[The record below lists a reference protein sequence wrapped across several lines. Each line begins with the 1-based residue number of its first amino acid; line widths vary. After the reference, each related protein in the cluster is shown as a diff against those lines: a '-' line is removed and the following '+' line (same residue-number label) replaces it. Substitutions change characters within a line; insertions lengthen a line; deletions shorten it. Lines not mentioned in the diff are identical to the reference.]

1 MVTRQ
6 HWTPLLLTVT
16 LDHIF
21 IWFSNCG
28 LQPIRSWFVMTGQD
42 LRLNVTAPVVL
53 SKRDQFKWTFNNIE
67 VIVTI
72 YADNYTEQDDSY
84 TDRAFISAE
93 NKSLLLKNTQNNDSG
108 LYRAELQTRRNK
120 CLVQYQVMVQDMV
133 SRPNLVV
140 TRVSSSSAHCD
151 LNVTCSTADSELI
164 TNSVSCNSSD
174 CSLQETETSRDT
186 VSGAVLSL
194 FLSHDNLVVCQLSNN
209 VSQQRVT
216 EEILQLCVTDSDSR
230 FFIIIGS
237 VVGVTVVICLVVIFI
252 LFYNKH
258 RPGKRILREGGVN
271 FDSPDENRKQ
281 LQMQFFKIKL

>member
-1 MVTRQ
+1 MKSVQIPRQ
-6 HWTPLLLTVT
+6 PSLV
-16 LDHIF
+16 I
-21 IWFSNCG
+21 
-28 LQPIRSWFVMTGQD
+28 
-42 LRLNVTAPVVL
+42 LNSYVVV
-53 SKRDQFKWTFNNIE
+53 FF
-67 VIVTI
+67 
-72 YADNYTEQDDSY
+72 
-84 TDRAFISAE
+84 F
-93 NKSLLLKNTQNNDSG
+93 SLLHS
-108 LYRAELQTRRNK
+108 
-120 CLVQYQVMVQDMV
+120 DMV

-209 VSQQRVT
+209 VSQRRIT
-216 EEILQLCVTDSDSR
+216 EEILQLCVTDSGRKRYYDVCHLSKCSDILLTPEVSVEMFFSTKISLSHLISGSR

-252 LFYNKH
+252 LFYRKH
-258 RPGKRILREGGVN
+258 RPGKSQDNCIVRYTRDIN
-271 FDSPDENRKQ
+271 
-281 LQMQFFKIKL
+281 M

>member
-1 MVTRQ
+1 
-6 HWTPLLLTVT
+6 
-16 LDHIF
+16 
-21 IWFSNCG
+21 
-28 LQPIRSWFVMTGQD
+28 MTGQD

-53 SKRDQFKWTFNNIE
+53 SRRDLFRWTFNRTYF
-67 VIVTI
+67 IVTI
-72 YADNYTEQDDSY
+72 FDDNDTEQGDSY

-108 LYRAELQTRRNK
+108 LYRAELQTRRKIK

-209 VSQQRVT
+209 VSQRRIT
-216 EEILQLCVTDSDSR
+216 EEILQLCFTDSGSR

-252 LFYNKH
+252 LFYRKH
-258 RPGKRILREGGVN
+258 RPATATAGNTIYEVPQIFQSPISSRPENPKELDTVYATAEWPKEAATPTVETLYGKVTSYRRV
-271 FDSPDENRKQ
+271 D
-281 LQMQFFKIKL
+281 

>member
-1 MVTRQ
+1 MVTYI
-6 HWTPLLLTVT
+6 HSPLSLPDLCHGHLCVPPSWTARPRGHSPQICQSTVDCFPPV
-16 LDHIF
+16 L
-21 IWFSNCG
+21 FSH
-28 LQPIRSWFVMTGQD
+28 LITSR
-42 LRLNVTAPVVL
+42 PVL
-53 SKRDQFKWTFNNIE
+53 CNPGSKRDQFKWTFNNIE

-216 EEILQLCVTDSDSR
+216 EEILQLCVTDSGR
-230 FFIIIGS
+230 
-237 VVGVTVVICLVVIFI
+237 
-252 LFYNKH
+252 
-258 RPGKRILREGGVN
+258 KRYYDVCHLSKSFCHYRHANEDCVSLPSE
-271 FDSPDENRKQ
+271 D
-281 LQMQFFKIKL
+281 